1 MEDCCSPSKSHQE
14 KTDKGGES
22 RMDWKKILPWI
33 VIGVLAL
40 VVIYVFFLRGS
51 GTGQVVRSGYDTMVG
66 GC

>member
-1 MEDCCSPSKSHQE
+1 
-14 KTDKGGES
+14 
-22 RMDWKKILPWI
+22 MDWKKILPWI